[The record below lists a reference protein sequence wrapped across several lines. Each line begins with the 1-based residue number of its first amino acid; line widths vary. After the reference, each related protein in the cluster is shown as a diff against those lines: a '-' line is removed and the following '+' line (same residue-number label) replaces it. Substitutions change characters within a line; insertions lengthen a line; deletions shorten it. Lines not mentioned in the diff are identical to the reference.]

1 MPKLFLTF
9 LILSSIT
16 VAAESQCPQLQG
28 TFHCRSAAPF
38 DLEIKE
44 SLVDG
49 VKTYVLTDPTGTRTV
64 TADGQVHEMKFR
76 EGAKGQYRAHCEGN
90 ALILEA
96 QSPAGEVLVDR
107 YYIERAGLVRVRINQ
122 TKQAASSLSCAPTQG
137 TWRLYQR

>member
-1 MPKLFLTF
+1 MSKLWVTV
-9 LILSSIT
+9 LILSSIP
-16 VAAESQCPQLQG
+16 ASADGRCPQLQG

-49 VKTYVLTDPTGTRTV
+49 VKTYDLSDPTGSRTV
-64 TADGQVHEMKFR
+64 TADGQFHEMKFR
-76 EGAKGQYRAHCEGN
+76 EGTKGQYRAHCEGN

-96 QSPAGEVLVDR
+96 QSPTGEILVDR

-122 TKQAASSLSCAPTQG
+122 TKQTASSLSCAPTQG
-137 TWRLYQR
+137 TWRLYQH